1 MTLPPQAEDDA
12 DPARRIVMKV
22 NKIGDAK
29 SDSDHPRI
37 FVANGS
43 HGLYLQPGSVAVTF
57 AGNRPENCGY
67 EPVPLPPSTGG
78 GDDTPDDPALI
89 FLLKIL
95 AGTILAS
102 VPGLFGGWVWAAF
115 EGVAPAA
122 GLNVVG
128 VSGPQDEPAPDLVAP
143 PETSQCVHSVEVSP
157 APVGKDLGN
166 WRSGQGV
173 DVGGRKYDFIV
184 DRDAQIW
191 WPNETQG
198 GGYRGLWGPCTVA
211 NPYSRRSGMRFPS
224 FWKMFFLAFVTG
236 KTQGKL

>member
-1 MTLPPQAEDDA
+1 
-12 DPARRIVMKV
+12 
-22 NKIGDAK
+22 
-29 SDSDHPRI
+29 
-37 FVANGS
+37 
-43 HGLYLQPGSVAVTF
+43 
-57 AGNRPENCGY
+57 
-67 EPVPLPPSTGG
+67 
-78 GDDTPDDPALI
+78 
-89 FLLKIL
+89 
-95 AGTILAS
+95 
-102 VPGLFGGWVWAAF
+102 
-115 EGVAPAA
+115 
-122 GLNVVG
+122 
-128 VSGPQDEPAPDLVAP
+128 
-143 PETSQCVHSVEVSP
+143 VEVSP